1 MSSPVVESILSTMSS
16 PDRERVAN
24 IYLIGSRVYQTH
36 RPDSDFDYLILL
48 RGTGEI
54 KEIETPEMSLHLV
67 PEDRFLQALI
77 DHEVEF
83 VEALFHPLKEEI
95 KLSFTLSSLNKSKL
109 RSSFSRKA
117 DHSYV
122 KGKKKIIIEA
132 QNPNLTEEEREA
144 ELFRGR
150 KSLFHAFRI
159 LEFGIQLATSNQID
173 FNCADLWKEFS
184 SFDFSSGE
192 ESWKQWEAI
201 FRPRFNQKKSQF
213 RICCPK

>member
-1 MSSPVVESILSTMSS
+1 MSVPTVESILSALS
-16 PDRERVAN
+16 PADQEKVAN

-36 RPDSDFDYLILL
+36 RPDSDFDYLLLL

-54 KEIETPEMSLHLV
+54 EEIETPEMSLHLV
-67 PEDRFLQALI
+67 PEDRFRQALL
-77 DHEVEF
+77 DLEVEF

-95 KLSFTLSSLNKSKL
+95 KLEFSLNKSKL

-122 KGKKKIIIEA
+122 KGKKKIIIES
-132 QNPNLTEEEREA
+132 QNPSLTEEEREA

-159 LEFGIQLATSNQID
+159 LEFGIQLATSNQIN
-173 FNCADLWKEFS
+173 FNCSDLWNEFS

-213 RICCPK
+213 RLCCPK

>member
-1 MSSPVVESILSTMSS
+1 MLSPA
-16 PDRERVAN
+16 DRERVAN

-48 RGTGEI
+48 RGSGEI
-54 KEIETPEMSLHLV
+54 REIETPEMSLHLIS
-67 PEDRFLQALI
+67 EDRFQQALI

-83 VEALFHPLKEEI
+83 VEALSHPLKEEI
-95 KLSFTLSSLNKSKL
+95 KLSFAIDKSKL

-132 QNPNLTEEEREA
+132 QNSTLTEEEREA
-144 ELFRGR
+144 ELLRGR

-159 LEFGIQLATSNQID
+159 LEFGIQLATFNQID
-173 FNCADLWKEFS
+173 FNCADLWKEFA